1 MLRLA
6 GTNGAHDR
14 QVAVKRV
21 PKAPKGRAEPRG
33 NDDPA
38 RLTALS
44 VAFAVGC
51 ALAPFPAMGQ
61 GTVYIGGGNPSVTV
75 DVGVLDELGPTP
87 TVPDLLLPTMPQPVE
102 SLPLRFPS
110 QPPTFPTTTSSERP
124 VVLVPPPQ
132 TNKPTLP
139 APAPQITAPAAPI
152 APQPAPE
159 VVTTMPVPIEPPPEA
174 VVVEEVV
181 VEEEMVTVEETV
193 EVAPPAAPPAPPLP
207 EPEITAPAI
216 PAAPSATPAA
226 PTLPVVTETPVP
238 APPTPQTAAVDPS
251 AGTGGQE
258 EAARLLF
265 DSDGMELSDAAKG
278 VIREV
283 AEQLNADETKRLQL
297 MAYAAAAD
305 TSKARRLSLS
315 RALAV
320 RSELIALGVRSTRI
334 DVRALG
340 SNTDGGPA
348 DRVDLILADR

>member
-6 GTNGAHDR
+6 GTTGAHDR
-14 QVAVKRV
+14 QVALKRV

-33 NDDPA
+33 NGGPV
-38 RLTALS
+38 RVTTLS
-44 VAFAVGC
+44 VALSAACVFAP
-51 ALAPFPAMGQ
+51 LPAMSQ
-61 GTVYIGGGNPSVTV
+61 GTVYIGGGSPGVTV
-75 DVGVLDELGPTP
+75 DVGVLEELGPPP
-87 TVPDLLLPTMPQPVE
+87 TVPDLLLPTMPHTVE
-102 SLPLRFPS
+102 SLPLSFPS
-110 QPPTFPTTTSSERP
+110 QPPTFPATTSSERP

-139 APAPQITAPAAPI
+139 APAPQITAPVAPI
-152 APQPAPE
+152 APPVPQPAPE

-174 VVVEEVV
+174 VVVEE
-181 VEEEMVTVEETV
+181 EEVTVEETI
-193 EVAPPAAPPAPPLP
+193 EVAPPAAPPAPPPP

-216 PAAPSATPAA
+216 PAAPSATPA
-226 PTLPVVTETPVP
+226 PPSLPVVTETPVP
-238 APPTPQTAAVDPS
+238 APPTPQTAAVESS

-265 DSDGMELSDAAKG
+265 DSDGIELSDAAKG

-315 RALAV
+315 RALTV

-348 DRVDLILADR
+348 DRVDLIQADR